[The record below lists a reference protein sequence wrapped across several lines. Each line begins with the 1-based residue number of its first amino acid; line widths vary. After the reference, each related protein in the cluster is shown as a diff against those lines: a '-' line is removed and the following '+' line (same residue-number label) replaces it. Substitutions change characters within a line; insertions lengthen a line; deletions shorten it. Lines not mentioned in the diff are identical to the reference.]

1 MSEAGVVRF
10 AVVGVK
16 GYSRSHLGMVRTLAQ
31 EGLGRLAAS
40 MMIDIADHP
49 DVVAELEANEVR
61 VFDDY
66 ATMLDLCQGTVDV
79 VTLPVPI
86 YLHAPMAIS
95 ALQAGYHV
103 LLEKP
108 VAGSL
113 KEVDEVI
120 AARNASGK
128 QCAVGFQ
135 QIYSPLY
142 QTLKRYI
149 VEGKL
154 GQVRKIAIVALWP
167 RPPSYYARN
176 NWAGR
181 LFSNG
186 RPVYDSPFNNALAHQ
201 IMNML
206 YLASPEPHRAAYV
219 AEIQAELYRA
229 YNIESFDTG
238 CMRAHTES
246 GVEVIFAAT
255 HACDVN
261 VDPAMKLEAERA
273 RIDWRIGHDA
283 TITYADDHIEVLR
296 EGPPLKH
303 MALNVVDVVTGTV
316 PAPLCTLE
324 IARAHTACI
333 EAMHQ
338 VTSIQ
343 TFADRFVSQIE
354 DGQRVVAG
362 IHDAIQQVLET
373 GRLFS
378 ELDALFTN

>member
-1 MSEAGVVRF
+1 MPDTSVIRF
-10 AVVGVK
+10 AVVGIK
-16 GYSRSHLGMVRTLAQ
+16 GYSRSHLDMVQALAR

-40 MMIDIADHP
+40 LMIDIADHP
-49 DVVAELEANEVR
+49 DVVAAFEANEVR

-66 ATMLDLCQGTVDV
+66 ATMLDLCQGAVDV

-113 KEVDEVI
+113 KEVDEVL

-149 VEGKL
+149 VDGKL
-154 GQVRKIAIVALWP
+154 GQVYKIAIVALWP
-167 RPPSYYARN
+167 RPLSYYARN
-176 NWAGR
+176 DWAGR

-206 YLASPEPHRAAYV
+206 YLASPEPDHAAYV
-219 AEIQAELYRA
+219 AEIRAELYRA
-229 YNIESFDTG
+229 YDIESFDTG
-238 CMRAHTES
+238 CMRAHTED

-261 VDPAMKLEAERA
+261 VDPMMKLEAERA
-273 RIDWRIGHDA
+273 HVDWRIGQSA
-283 TITYADDHIEVLR
+283 TITYADGHIEVVE
-296 EGPPLKH
+296 EGPPERY
-303 MALNVVDVVTGTV
+303 MALNVVDVVTGAV
-316 PAPLCTLE
+316 SVPLCTLE

-338 VTSIQ
+338 AASIQ
-343 TFADRFVSQIE
+343 TVADQFVSE
-354 DGQRVVAG
+354 LEGEQRVIAG
-362 IHDAIQQVLET
+362 IHNAIQQVFET
-373 GRLFS
+373 GKLFS
-378 ELDALFTN
+378 ELDAPFTN